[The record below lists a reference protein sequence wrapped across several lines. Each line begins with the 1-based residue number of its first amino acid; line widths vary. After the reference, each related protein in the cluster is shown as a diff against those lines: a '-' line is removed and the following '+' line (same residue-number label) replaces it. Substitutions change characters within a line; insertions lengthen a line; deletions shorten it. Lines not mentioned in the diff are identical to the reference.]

1 MRELSLREA
10 LNEAMCEEMERD
22 PSVFLMGEEVAE
34 YNGAYKVSK
43 GMLEKFGPER
53 VVDSP
58 IAEAGFAGLGV
69 GAALAGCRPIIEMM
83 TWNFAF
89 LALDQIVN
97 HAAKWLYM
105 SGGQFPVPIVFRGP
119 GGAAHMLGAQHS
131 QVVDTYYVHAPGVK
145 VVSVSNPADAKGL
158 LKSSIRDDNPVIFIE
173 SEMMYSWTGEVPDGD
188 YTIPLGVGDIKRPG
202 TDITLVAWNK
212 SVSVA
217 EAAAKELAGM
227 GIEAEIIDPRTLRPL
242 DEELLI
248 RSVQK
253 TNRMVI
259 VQEGWPYCGVASE
272 IAMRVQEHAF
282 DWLDAPVG
290 RVTNE
295 DVPMPYAENLEHGVI
310 PTPEK
315 VIKAVRRACYMD

>member
-69 GAALAGCRPIIEMM
+69 GAAIAGLRPIIEMM

-131 QVVDTYYVHAPGVK
+131 QTVDTYYVHAPGVK

-173 SEMMYSWTGEVPDGD
+173 SEMMYSWTGQVPDGE

-202 TDITLVAWNK
+202 ADVTLVAWNK
-212 SVSVA
+212 TVKIC
-217 EAAAKELAGM
+217 EEAAKELSGM
-227 GIEAEIIDPRTLRPL
+227 GIEAEIIEFD
-242 DEELLI
+242 DLI
-248 RSVQK
+248 S
-253 TNRMVI
+253 
-259 VQEGWPYCGVASE
+259 
-272 IAMRVQEHAF
+272 IAQQ
-282 DWLDAPVG
+282 
-290 RVTNE
+290 
-295 DVPMPYAENLEHGVI
+295 LE
-310 PTPEK
+310 
-315 VIKAVRRACYMD
+315 